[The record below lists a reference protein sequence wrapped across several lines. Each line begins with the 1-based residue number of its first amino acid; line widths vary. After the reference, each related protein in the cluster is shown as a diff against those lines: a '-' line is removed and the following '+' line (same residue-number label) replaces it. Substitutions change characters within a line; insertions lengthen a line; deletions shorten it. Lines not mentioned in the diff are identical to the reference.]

1 MKSMEH
7 SAERSFGSLN
17 ESIHSLMGLK
27 THLTCNWVDS
37 VRGIIDDNREEVE
50 KQQLPDDSDAGIS
63 KIKGELEVLAACI
76 KKLNVQRRQVLNEL
90 LDLKGNI
97 RVFCRIRPISIANQK
112 SVEALGSNE
121 VLINLVDNKS
131 KIYSFDKVFHPC
143 SSQVTISSSPV
154 AGLKFED
161 GVGALLTEES
171 QRNIQPH
178 NDSRLNALSIEEK
191 GRFGHKRHQCKTPH
205 KQSKKNEN
213 KSPSGSFNY
222 VDKSY
227 HSNEALALLSCV
239 SEDECWVLDS
249 GPSFHTTSNRGT
261 FLTMSNVISAR
272 CILKMM
278 NPVRSL
284 GRDIGSEVFTEI
296 EPIIKSALDG
306 YNVCIFAYGQTGT
319 GKTFTMEGTEEFP
332 GVVPCAIEALFKH
345 AADSNHSFLFSFSM
359 LEIYMGYLKDLLI
372 PHSQT
377 TKSIFPLPP
386 RLSIQT
392 HPNGEIEIE
401 NLVTIQ
407 VNDLNQAMRLYKS
420 GCGFRSTASTNSNR
434 MSSRSHCMIRISI
447 SSFGA
452 SERRRLTNK
461 LWMVDLGGSERVLK
475 TKAVGRRFEEGKAIN
490 LSLSSLGDVIHS
502 LQSKKRHIPYRNSKL
517 TQVLKDSLGWQ
528 RAKWKTKGQA
538 FIRILNAQSEDKGI
552 EMLVHTYVYEV
563 KAEKEV
569 AINNLLQKMKKIEYN
584 RNDVTQEIM
593 KLNEKLGKLI
603 VISPS
608 STELVDLS
616 DVCIEGLGSNM
627 RFQKSSVTSTPLA
640 DFPRFM
646 RPTVCSQSKSGNAG
660 VSIQALKSR
669 ASLPPRKGKGSSQC
683 AESVAVPIEGT
694 SECYSESSVS
704 KISCLVG
711 PTTNFSAEN
720 ETEFSEDT
728 SDSDIKVVVFAKQD
742 LSERDSIHK
751 KFNLRL
757 SKKNHANTMERVS
770 TQNHSKV
777 GNWLQLHKC
786 ASNINRCT
794 HKNKRILAI
803 PISEKKA
810 RVRGRIVQD
819 LHDEK
824 VPDKELRKRNSNHRD
839 AKSADMENH
848 LNSELEEVN
857 VSHAVLKNFVY
868 YEKSSPACPAC
879 EIDAITVDG
888 TQSQLLD
895 STTEVSE
902 CRSLSGPADLND
914 LKLIMPD
921 VAYQERYNISESKLN
936 SLSIDL
942 IGSPSSSK
950 KKPNY
955 EEMHEMEESNLENM
969 HVPGCVIAGI
979 KPCCYELRS
988 PSALSICK
996 ANQMDYCLV
1005 PKLLDNTRTG
1015 GFLNLLKP
1023 KVHILY
1029 SSILVALGFASLG
1042 LGHDFF
1048 YALTL

>member
-1 MKSMEH
+1 MEH

-37 VRGIIDDNREEVE
+37 VRGIIKALQPQPSIGDDDNREEVE
-50 KQQLPDDSDAGIS
+50 KQEIPDDSDAGIS

-97 RVFCRIRPISIANQK
+97 RVFCRIRPISIASQK

-143 SSQVTISSSPV
+143 SSQ
-154 AGLKFED
+154 G
-161 GVGALLTEES
+161 
-171 QRNIQPH
+171 
-178 NDSRLNALSIEEK
+178 
-191 GRFGHKRHQCKTPH
+191 
-205 KQSKKNEN
+205 
-213 KSPSGSFNY
+213 
-222 VDKSY
+222 
-227 HSNEALALLSCV
+227 
-239 SEDECWVLDS
+239 
-249 GPSFHTTSNRGT
+249 
-261 FLTMSNVISAR
+261 
-272 CILKMM
+272 
-278 NPVRSL
+278 
-284 GRDIGSEVFTEI
+284 EVFTEI
-296 EPIIKSALDG
+296 EPIIKSGLDG
-306 YNVCIFAYGQTGT
+306 YNACIFAYGQTGT

-332 GVVPCAIEALFKH
+332 GVVPRAIEALFKH

-359 LEIYMGYLKDLLI
+359 LEIYMGYLKDLLT

-386 RLSIQT
+386 CLSIQT

-517 TQVLKDSLGWQ
+517 TQVLKDSLGDDS
-528 RAKWKTKGQA
+528 KT
-538 FIRILNAQSEDKGI
+538 L
-552 EMLVHTYVYEV
+552 MLVHVGPCEEDLCETLCTLNFATRAKRVQLRHEESTEV

-584 RNDVTQEIM
+584 RNDVTQEIK

-660 VSIQALKSR
+660 VRIQALKSR

-683 AESVAVPIEGT
+683 AESVAFPIEGT

-704 KISCLVG
+704 KISCLVS

-728 SDSDIKVVVFAKQD
+728 SDSDIKVAVFVKQD

-757 SKKNHANTMERVS
+757 GKKNHANTMERVS

-848 LNSELEEVN
+848 LNSELEVN
-857 VSHAVLKNFVY
+857 VSHAVLKHFFY

-879 EIDAITVDG
+879 DIDAITVDG

-921 VAYQERYNISESKLN
+921 VAYQERYNISASKLN
-936 SLSIDL
+936 SLSIGL

-969 HVPGCVIAGI
+969 HVPGCITAGI

-1029 SSILVALGFASLG
+1029 SSILVALGFASLD